1 MRGEIGIVQGYT
13 RGIYEQDLHLI
24 SKAIQTKPEATMFS
38 ILHLAPPCVSMLSTD
53 IYIYIYIFRLCFLA
67 SSHSALLNPIYHI
80 IHHLYSFTS
89 THTHHRSRFLPFSF
103 QYNLPNPHPHRTGI
117 PIPVPYNTILCVIS
131 IESV

>member
-1 MRGEIGIVQGYT
+1 MRGEIGTHGGFTNRICT
-13 RGIYEQDLHLI
+13 SFPRL
-24 SKAIQTKPEATMFS
+24 SKPSQRRLCSRYFTS
-38 ILHLAPPCVSMLSTD
+38 LLLAFPCYPR
-53 IYIYIYIFRLCFLA
+53 IYIYIYIYFFFRLCFLA
-67 SSHSALLNPIYHI
+67 PSHSALLNPIYHI